1 MNRLLAV
8 VLIAVTGLMLYVFF
22 ADMWAGPDRG
32 QARLDLDQPND
43 GKVLGRPNS
52 NTNSAANYG
61 HSFTESF
68 EPLRVIETQPVRR
81 DLPTVD
87 AETADESLEPNDL
100 VLGVEINGAARAY
113 PIAMI
118 SQPIR
123 EVFNDTLGGRAI
135 AATW

>member
-1 MNRLLAV
+1 MNRLLAI
-8 VLIAVTGLMLYVFF
+8 VLIAVTGLMSYVFF
-22 ADMWAGPDRG
+22 ADMWAGFDRG
-32 QARLDLDQPND
+32 QADLDIDKPDN
-43 GKVLGRPNS
+43 GKVLGGPKSNANS
-52 NTNSAANYG
+52 VENYA
-61 HSFTESF
+61 HSFTKSF
-68 EPLRVIETQPVRR
+68 DPLRVTETQPVRR
-81 DLPTVD
+81 DMPIFD

-113 PIAMI
+113 PIAII